1 MSHLKYDM
9 ILNLLVIVSELKNF
23 ASIFS
28 YFFLFHLE
36 FVLRLML
43 NEFKIQM
50 YFDIKTSRLLNKTI
64 LKYLCYVN
72 IGDKKF

>member
-28 YFFLFHLE
+28 YFFYFIIRALVE
-36 FVLRLML
+36 ML
-43 NEFKIQM
+43 KEFKIQM
-50 YFDIKTSRLLNKTI
+50 HFDIKTNSLLNK
-64 LKYLCYVN
+64 
-72 IGDKKF
+72 